1 MGEKQPGKNGG
12 KTGKTPFFIGHL
24 YENGKRRY
32 NKAVKSKQ
40 EVKIMRFTKM
50 QGIGNDYVY
59 VNCLE
64 EHVENPSALARKMS
78 RPHYGV
84 GSDGLILICPSDV
97 ADFEMK
103 MYNADGSEGEMCGN
117 GVRCIGKYVY
127 DRGLTDKTTINLMT
141 GGGLKQLQLNV
152 QEGRVKT
159 VRVDMGMPEL
169 FPPKI
174 PVDLPG
180 ETVMG
185 HRLSVG
191 SSAYEIHCVSMGN
204 PHCVIFVR
212 NPDAVDLEQVG
223 SLLENHP
230 LFPRRTNVEFVQVVD
245 RSHLRM
251 RVWERGAGETLACG
265 TGACASLVAAVL
277 TGRADRQVEMELLGG
292 TLALEWSPEDGHV
305 YQEGAAEFVFDGEW
319 LTD

>member
-1 MGEKQPGKNGG
+1 
-12 KTGKTPFFIGHL
+12 
-24 YENGKRRY
+24 
-32 NKAVKSKQ
+32 
-40 EVKIMRFTKM
+40 MRFTKM

-212 NPDAVDLEQVG
+212 NPDAVDLERVG

-245 RSHLRM
+245 RGHLRM